1 MFDISELFFSIG
13 KGVFKKLILFLDDG
27 RFCVE
32 QNIECMNNKHMRI
45 VLKFV
50 ELFIRRKLIGY
61 GQIKRDLIIF
71 YL

>member
-1 MFDISELFFSIG
+1 
-13 KGVFKKLILFLDDG
+13 
-27 RFCVE
+27 
-32 QNIECMNNKHMRI
+32 MNNKHMRI